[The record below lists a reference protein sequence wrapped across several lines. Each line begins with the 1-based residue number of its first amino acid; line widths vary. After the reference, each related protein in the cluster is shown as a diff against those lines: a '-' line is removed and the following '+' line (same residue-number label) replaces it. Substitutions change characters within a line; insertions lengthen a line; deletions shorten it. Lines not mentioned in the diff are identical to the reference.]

1 MAGKRT
7 AHKRERAEDTFACKL
22 SMYIEKS
29 GLTIQKLAAVTGL
42 GRTAIQHTLA
52 GKLVPAKSFVDRLC
66 AALPMT
72 PDQRTEL
79 SNQYAREKAGD
90 AVYYNRCRIKEII
103 ESLPQYRISETM
115 TRFTMENNDKF
126 PCPVGS
132 VCPVK
137 TVTGIVNVNSLF
149 RTVIITECRTED
161 PHFTAALPMESMFF
175 EMLPQI
181 LSASGRRARLE
192 HYFTMNTCAEGEKN
206 TNMDIL
212 QGALKTAMC
221 AAVDYSPY
229 YHYISPETE
238 DNILAPYPYYIVTSE
253 FSLLISAD
261 HSSAVMIDSP
271 ELREELLRHSERIK
285 SRSSLMIK
293 QVGQPEM
300 FDTFANSAQ
309 YFYSSI
315 EYQPC
320 LTGFITE
327 DILLK
332 RLGNVPDRD
341 GILQTVSEKFFSGN
355 KQDSGHFKN
364 FFTKEGLISFA
375 ETGQMTNMPGS
386 LLMPMSREER
396 IYFLESMKSAAG
408 SYVMLTKD
416 FAVPSFMQVI
426 CLTNRQLIISCL
438 TEEKNFCCLLTEPGL
453 CGAFE
458 DLIDNL
464 TDSGLTESV
473 GILTAVIDCCID
485 MLKSSEEEY
494 LTD

>member
-1 MAGKRT
+1 MTHRN
-7 AHKRERAEDTFACKL
+7 EQSEDTFASEL

-29 GLTIQKLAAVTGL
+29 GMSVQKLAAVTGL

-72 PDQRTEL
+72 PEQREAL
-79 SNQYAREKAGD
+79 VSRYAREKAGD
-90 AVYYNRCRIKEII
+90 AVYYNRCRIKQII
-103 ESLPQYRISETM
+103 ESLPQYRISDSMGSFSFEKKDISRT
-115 TRFTMENNDKF
+115 
-126 PCPVGS
+126 PVR
-132 VCPVK
+132 
-137 TVTGIVNVNSLF
+137 TVTGIVNVNSLL
-149 RTVIITECRTED
+149 RTVIIGEARTAE
-161 PHFTAALPMESMFF
+161 PSITAALPMDSLFF

-181 LSASGRRARLE
+181 MSASGKKLKLR
-192 HYFTMNTCAEGEKN
+192 HFFTMNTCADGEKN

-221 AAVDYSPY
+221 AAVEYSPY

-238 DNILAPYPYYIVTSE
+238 DNILVPYPYYIVTSE
-253 FSLLISAD
+253 LSVLISGD
-261 HSSAVMIDSP
+261 NSSAVLIDSP
-271 ELREELLRHSERIK
+271 ELHEELLKHSERIK

-293 QVGQPEM
+293 QVGQSEM
-300 FDTFANSAQ
+300 FETFANSAP

-320 LTGFITE
+320 LTSFITE
-327 DILLK
+327 DILIR
-332 RLGNVPDRD
+332 RLGDIPGRD
-341 GILQTVSEKFFSGN
+341 GILQAVKEKFFGEE

-375 ETGQMTNMPGS
+375 ETGKMTNMPGS
-386 LLMPMSREER
+386 LLMPMSKEER
-396 IYFLESMKSAAG
+396 IYFLESMKAAAG

-426 CLTNRQLIISCL
+426 CLTNRQVIISCL
-438 TEEKNFCCLLTEPGL
+438 TEEKNFCCLLNEPGL

-458 DLIDNL
+458 DLTDNL
-464 TDSGLTESV
+464 IETGLSESV
-473 GILTAVIDCCID
+473 GILTAVIDCCIE
-485 MLKSSEEEY
+485 MLKSSEEENF
-494 LTD
+494 DDKIAIDA